1 MRKLF
6 WSGIGY
12 LSLGLGALGA
22 FLPLLPTVPF
32 FILSAFCFTQY
43 NPALERWLLK
53 HPRYGASIRLWRER
67 RAISRIGKRAA
78 LLAFCLT
85 LGLSFLLVSYPWS
98 LAPIVPLVIVGTWI
112 WTRPES

>member
-1 MRKLF
+1 MHKIF
-6 WSGIGY
+6 WSVIGY
-12 LSLGLGALGA
+12 SSLFLGTLGA

-32 FILSAFCFTQY
+32 FILSAFCFAQA
-43 NPALERWLLK
+43 NPAIERWLLN

-67 RAISRIGKRAA
+67 RAISRAGKHAA

-85 LGLSFLLVSYPWS
+85 LTLSLLFVSYPWS
-98 LAPIVPLVIVGTWI
+98 LIPIIPLAIVGTWI